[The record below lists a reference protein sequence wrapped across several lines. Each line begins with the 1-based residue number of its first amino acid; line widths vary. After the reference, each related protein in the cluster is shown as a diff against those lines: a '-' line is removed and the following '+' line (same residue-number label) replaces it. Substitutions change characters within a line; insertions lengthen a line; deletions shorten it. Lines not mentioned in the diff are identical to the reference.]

1 MSGENPATAAED
13 PPPLTDGESAAS
25 EKNDAEKYG
34 SEESREVAVTS
45 NDANEVKSGCE
56 NGTEC
61 AADEGANIVET
72 DDTNEANSGSANVV
86 GDVDVQMVDTQHEA
100 IIEGVDVKMVD
111 TQREANIEAVDVK
124 MVKTQH
130 EASIEA
136 VDVRMIAT
144 QHEVSIEAVDVKM
157 VGTQHEANIEAVDVK
172 MVETKHEPN
181 IEAED
186 GEMVDTKHEAV
197 VEVEVVKMVDTQHE
211 ANIEAKD
218 VKMVDTQVVKMVDTQ
233 HEASFD
239 PGEDVCQVKE
249 GLNGDNQY
257 AKASEGEDT
266 KMIEANADTRNSEAQ
281 ENRKPE
287 KEGNAEEKTNH
298 ANDIEMA
305 EKEDKEGKNE
315 DSQDA
320 KVAEA
325 DEMNMVE
332 AKVDARNAEAQGNG
346 KKEEMEDKM
355 EEKGN
360 NANIEDDVKTFGN
373 EDACQKEV
381 KVGNNEDRQDARAS
395 EGDEIKMVE
404 AKTDAGHA
412 EVEGNEKK
420 EDKAG
425 QTEEK
430 KNNATTE
437 TEELKVPDKEYAC
450 EEEDNNLKNEGI
462 HDGKAADG
470 EDMRSVE
477 GKIDAEIAEV
487 IESRK
492 NGEVEF
498 KAEQKKND
506 GNIEAENVIIV
517 DKGNACQTEDKVRK
531 NDDSQDANRAECE
544 NIKTVEAKSDAGN
557 AAVKENERKETK
569 EEHNE
574 EKENVVNVQ
583 ADDVNIVD
591 KEDACRKEDKEF
603 KTEDSHGA
611 KAAVG
616 RETMMAESKSAA
628 VHAEVKENGQKEEG
642 GNRTEEKQII
652 CMEKQD
658 EDKMVP
664 AEVDKLELDNREQ
677 IGVEMQDGLKEEEKS
692 GFDKHEVSDREES
705 VEESQQELKG
715 EAKGNVG
722 KQEVDD
728 REQNTK
734 EKQDGLEEVERV
746 LSSKDEAAK
755 NEQEGAAEEHEGEKW
770 DRNVAAEKKEEEKQ
784 DAKLTAEEKDK
795 THDGKVAAEK
805 QEEEEEE
812 VNENVTSEKNEV
824 GVIERGVFEKDD
836 EMETKGNTTAGKQE
850 GKKDNQID
858 DICKHEGQNKG
869 TKRANADIEEA
880 ENGSVSNKKEK
891 DGEATVE
898 QAGESDMEENKN
910 GEPKSKKARIDTE
923 KDHGKD
929 KKQDGSKSREAKNL
943 LSTPSPYSL
952 DRPARARKTVERLVE
967 VIEKEPLIVEKGR
980 GTPLKNIPGV
990 AKRISNKQPA
1000 ELKLLHQILFGRFG
1014 KAVDFKSHILEFS
1027 GFLWHDSDKK
1037 HRAKAK
1043 EKLDKCS
1050 IETLLDLCNL
1060 LVIPVSRLNS
1070 TKDNI
1075 VAKLLDFIAEPRA
1088 KDDSTLS
1095 DDQGSNSRKR
1105 KREVGSATK
1114 NPEDTHKRSRKKLD
1128 DEHTSRKR
1136 WQKYYE
1142 SESDEDAEEG
1152 HEEDDHMKSASEENK
1167 DDGEEVDSEQ
1177 EDRYGRRKVKAGKK
1191 SVDGKGST
1199 AKTKRKAI
1207 TGISPKTAPV
1217 GTLSKCSSRVSSSP
1231 KSSKDKQRSAVDLNL
1246 DSRKSKPITPKH
1258 TTNSEKETNERRS
1271 SGKGSTSKGESAE
1284 AEQALP
1290 SKDELQKII
1299 VQLLKK
1305 ADFDKVTFSDIL
1317 KMLGK
1322 RYKMDVSSMKDT
1334 VKSIILDELAKLAEA
1349 DED

>member
-13 PPPLTDGESAAS
+13 PPPLANGESAAS
-25 EKNDAEKYG
+25 DKNDAEKYG
-34 SEESREVAVTS
+34 SEERREVAVTS
-45 NDANEVKSGCE
+45 NDAYEVKSGCE
-56 NGTEC
+56 IGTER

-86 GDVDVQMVDTQHEA
+86 GA
-100 IIEGVDVKMVD
+100 VDVKMVE

-124 MVKTQH
+124 MIETQH
-130 EASIEA
+130 EASLEA
-136 VDVRMIAT
+136 VDVRIVET

-157 VGTQHEANIEAVDVK
+157 VETQHEANIEVVDVK
-172 MVETKHEPN
+172 MVETKHEAN

-186 GEMVDTKHEAV
+186 VKMVDTKHEAV
-197 VEVEVVKMVDTQHE
+197 IDVEVVKMVDTQHE

-218 VKMVDTQVVKMVDTQ
+218 VKMVDTQ
-233 HEASFD
+233 HEANID
-239 PGEDVCQVKE
+239 AGEDACQVKE

-266 KMIEANADTRNSEAQ
+266 KMIEAKADTRNSEAQ

-298 ANDIEMA
+298 ANGIEMA
-305 EKEDKEGKNE
+305 EKEDVCQKEDKEGMNE

-360 NANIEDDVKTFGN
+360 NANVEDDVKTFGN
-373 EDACQKEV
+373 EDAFQKRV
-381 KVGNNEDRQDARAS
+381 KEGNNEDRQDARAS

-404 AKTDAGHA
+404 AKTDGNA

-430 KNNATTE
+430 KNNAGIE
-437 TEELKVPDKEYAC
+437 TEELKVPDKEYTC
-450 EEEDNNLKNEGI
+450 EEEDKNLKNESI
-462 HDGKAADG
+462 QDGKAADG

-477 GKIDAEIAEV
+477 GKTDAEIAEV

-506 GNIEAENVIIV
+506 ANIEAENVIMV
-517 DKGNACQTEDKVRK
+517 DRGNACQTEDKVRK
-531 NDDSQDANRAECE
+531 NDDSQDANPAECE
-544 NIKTVEAKSDAGN
+544 DIKTVEAKSDAGN

-583 ADDVNIVD
+583 ADDVKIAD
-591 KEDACRKEDKEF
+591 KEDACRKEDKER

-611 KAAVG
+611 KAAEG
-616 RETMMAESKSAA
+616 GETMMAESKSAA

-642 GNRTEEKQII
+642 GNETEEKQII

-658 EDKMVP
+658 EDKMAP

-705 VEESQQELKG
+705 VEESQQEFKG

-746 LSSKDEAAK
+746 LSGKDEAAK
-755 NEQEGAAEEHEGEKW
+755 NEQEGAAEEQEGEKW
-770 DRNVAAEKKEEEKQ
+770 DGNVAAEKKEEEKQ
-784 DAKLTAEEKDK
+784 DAKLTAVEKDK

-805 QEEEEEE
+805 EEEEEEE

-824 GVIERGVFEKDD
+824 GVIERGVSEKDE
-836 EMETKGNTTAGKQE
+836 EMETKGNTTADKQE

-898 QAGESDMEENKN
+898 QGGESDKNVEENKN
-910 GEPKSKKARIDTE
+910 GEPKSKKARIIIE

-952 DRPARARKTVERLVE
+952 DRPVRARKTVERLVE

-990 AKRISNKQPA
+990 AKRISDKQPS
-1000 ELKLLHQILFGRFG
+1000 ELKLLHQILFGRLG

-1027 GFLWHDSDKK
+1027 GFLWHESDEK

-1060 LVIPVSRLNS
+1060 LVIPVSR
-1070 TKDNI
+1070 DDI

-1114 NPEDTHKRSRKKLD
+1114 NPEGTHKRSRKKLD

-1136 WQKYYE
+1136 WQKYSE

-1152 HEEDDHMKSASEENK
+1152 HEEDDHMKSDSEENK

-1207 TGISPKTAPV
+1207 TGISPNTAPIA
-1217 GTLSKCSSRVSSSP
+1217 TLSKCSSRVSSSP
-1231 KSSKDKQRSAVDLNL
+1231 KSSKDKQRSAVDLSVV
-1246 DSRKSKPITPKH
+1246 SRKSKPITPKH

-1271 SGKGSTSKGESAE
+1271 SGKGSTSKGKSAE

-1290 SKDELQKII
+1290 SKDELQKTI

-1305 ADFDKVTFSDIL
+1305 VDFDNVTFSDIL
-1317 KMLGK
+1317 KVLDK

-1334 VKSIILDELAKLAEA
+1334 VKSIILDELVKLAEA